1 MQLNLYKT
9 LVSYPHIQ
17 LLKQKQIVMKKQILK
32 TVLAITVIATTMAL
46 SSCQK
51 EKNDSDVTT
60 ANNQALADESYNDVH
75 NIADEAA
82 NTGAVSYKADDANSL
97 LAGCANVTRDTVSM
111 PHVTTVDFGSTGC
124 TGADGKV
131 RKGKIIVTYDG
142 KYRDAGTT
150 ITITFDGYSVN
161 GNQISGTKTIHNDGL
176 NGNGNLSFSI
186 NVNGQVVLA
195 SGAGTIT
202 WTSTRT
208 REWIAGESTESR
220 DDDQYSITGSA
231 MATSTDGKQFT
242 ATIQE
247 ALIRNLAP
255 SCRRH
260 FVKGV
265 VLLQRTGRP
274 DRTIDFG
281 NGACDDQAVV
291 TINGVSHTITLH

>member
-1 MQLNLYKT
+1 
-9 LVSYPHIQ
+9 
-17 LLKQKQIVMKKQILK
+17 MKKQILK
-32 TVLAITVIATTMAL
+32 TVTAIAVIATAL
-46 SSCQK
+46 TFSSCQK
-51 EKNDSDVTT
+51 EKNDNDFTT
-60 ANNQALADESYNDVH
+60 ASNQAMADESYNDANNV
-75 NIADEAA
+75 ADEAA
-82 NTGAVSYKADDANSL
+82 TTGSVSYKTDDANSL
-97 LAGCANVTRDTVSM
+97 LAGCATVTRDTVSM
-111 PHVTTVDFGSTGC
+111 PHVTTVDFGTGC

-161 GNQISGTKTIHNDGL
+161 DNQVSGTKTIHNDGA
-176 NGNGNLSFSI
+176 NGDGNLSFSI
-186 NVNGQVVLA
+186 SVNGQIVLA

-202 WTSTRT
+202 WSSTRT

-231 MATSTDGKQFT
+231 AGTAANGDQFT
-242 ATIQE
+242 ATVTD

-255 SCRRH
+255 GCRRH
-260 FVKGV
+260 FVKGTA
-265 VLLQRTGRP
+265 LIQRTGKP

-281 NGACDDQAVV
+281 NGNCDDEAVV